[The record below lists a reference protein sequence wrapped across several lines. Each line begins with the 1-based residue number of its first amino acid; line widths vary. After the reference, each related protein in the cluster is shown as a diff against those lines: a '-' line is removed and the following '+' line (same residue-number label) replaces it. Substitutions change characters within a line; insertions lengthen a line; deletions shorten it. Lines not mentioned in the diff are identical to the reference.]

1 MVYCVPPQVRY
12 AGFRAIK
19 AGLQADTYI
28 EAMEI
33 TKNKQG
39 YEEVLQNP
47 LQHNSELVLP
57 LSFPSSP
64 FLA

>member
-1 MVYCVPPQVRY
+1 VRY

-39 YEEVLQNP
+39 YDEVLQNP
-47 LQHNSELVLP
+47 MHNPDQVPLPPPPARVLIS
-57 LSFPSSP
+57 L
-64 FLA
+64 FLDS